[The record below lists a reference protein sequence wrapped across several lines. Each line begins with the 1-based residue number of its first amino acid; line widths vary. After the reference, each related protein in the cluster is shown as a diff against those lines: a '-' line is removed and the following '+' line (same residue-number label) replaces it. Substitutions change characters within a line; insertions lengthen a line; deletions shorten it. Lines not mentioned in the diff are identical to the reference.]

1 VAKRFGVTPMTVY
14 ALARS
19 GALRA
24 VVFKTQGIRWT
35 YRFRD
40 EDIEDFIQ
48 GHLREGKATG

>member
-1 VAKRFGVTPMTVY
+1 MTVY

-24 VVFKTQGIRWT
+24 VVFKTQGTRWT